1 MSKELNLE
9 QVTPQEYRQWLQ
21 EQVKSKEL
29 PKSELEVYHVRW
41 EDRVFDPNNGNKLSR
56 PSLQKFTIREWGS
69 NPSLGQ
75 WDYFERKRTGSKDR
89 FTYTVLFN
97 PREKEE
103 AKPVDEEP
111 AQAPDGSETV
121 ETEKKAPKGRKKN
134 EDKINLG

>member
-1 MSKELNLE
+1 MKNK
-9 QVTPQEYRQWLQ
+9 T
-21 EQVKSKEL
+21 L
-29 PKSELEVYHVRW
+29 PKSELTLYHVRW
-41 EDRVFDPNNGNKLSR
+41 EDRVFSDTDGHKMTH
-56 PSLQKFTIREWGS
+56 PSLQKFNIKEWGS
-69 NPSLGQ
+69 NPALGQ

>member
-21 EQVKSKEL
+21 EQVKEKAL
-29 PKSELEVYHVRW
+29 PKSELTLYHVRW
-41 EDRVFDPNNGNKLSR
+41 EDRVFSETDGHKMTH
-56 PSLQKFTIREWGS
+56 PSLQKFNIKEWGS

-103 AKPVDEEP
+103 MKPVDDEP
-111 AQAPDGSETV
+111 AQAPDGSDTAETK
-121 ETEKKAPKGRKKN
+121 EKAPKGKKKN